1 MHKLELIQA
10 IDAARTSRKLSK
22 KSLAEAVGLNVKSV
36 DNALSPA
43 GNPQLSTLLA
53 IVDAVGLEIELVPK
67 GFGARSGPGL
77 PPVTVA
83 SVVDVAL
90 GRSQK

>member
-1 MHKLELIQA
+1 MLKLELIQA
-10 IDAARTSRKLSK
+10 IDAARTSRKLTK
-22 KSLAEAVGLNVKSV
+22 RALAEAVGVNVKSV

-53 IVDAVGLEIELVPK
+53 LLDAVGLEIELVPK
-67 GFGARSGPGL
+67 GFGARSGAGV

-90 GRSQK
+90 GRDQP

>member
-1 MHKLELIQA
+1 MLKLELIQA
-10 IDAARTSRKLSK
+10 IDAARTRRKLSK
-22 KSLAEAVGLNVKSV
+22 KVLAELVGVNVKSV
-36 DNALSPA
+36 GNALSPA

-67 GFGARSGPGL
+67 GFGARSGHGAA
-77 PPVTVA
+77 PVTVA

-90 GRSQK
+90 GRGRT

>member
-1 MHKLELIQA
+1 MLKLELIQA
-10 IDAARTSRKLSK
+10 INAARTHRRLTK
-22 KSLAEAVGLNVKSV
+22 KALAQAVGVNVKSV

-43 GNPQLSTLLA
+43 GNPQLSTLMA

-67 GFGARSGPGL
+67 GFGARSGSVV
-77 PPVTVA
+77 PPITVA

-90 GRSQK
+90 GRS